1 MGPALTPLALAERS
15 VPRYTSYPTAPHFT
29 GGVNAATYA
38 EWLAVL
44 PKTAT
49 LSAYIHV
56 PFCVELCHYC
66 GCTTKAA
73 RRREPVDAYAQ
84 VLRDEI
90 GLLRG
95 LTGRRLTHLHWG
107 GGTPSI
113 LGAEG
118 LASVAEQLAGVF
130 DFSALNEHAIE
141 LDPRR
146 TDRELVRALA
156 ALGVTRASLGV
167 QEFTPLVQQAIGRI
181 QPFELVK
188 RLAGDLRAA
197 GIGAINFDLMYGL
210 PNQTAAHVATT
221 AALAA
226 SLRPDRIALFGY
238 AHVPWF
244 KTHQRIIDTSA
255 LPGVNERL
263 AQAAIAAQM
272 LTRAGYVAVG
282 LDHFALPGD
291 ELALAAK
298 AGRLHRNFQG
308 YTTDRADALIGFG
321 ASAIGQLPQGYVQ
334 NAPDTGS
341 YSRAIGAGKF
351 ATVRGL
357 ALSDE
362 DRIRAAIIERLM
374 CDLVVDLGRY
384 GGPDPFADE
393 IESLSPLVDAGLV
406 AISGNCVVITER
418 GRPFMRIAAAAFDSY
433 LPKSKKRHS
442 VAV

>member
-1 MGPALTPLALAERS
+1 MDSALTPLALAERN

-29 GGVNAATYA
+29 GAVNAATCA

-56 PFCVELCHYC
+56 PFCVTLCNYC
-66 GCTTKAA
+66 GCTTKAT
-73 RRREPVDAYAQ
+73 RRRDPVDAYAE

-90 GLLRG
+90 ALLRG
-95 LTGRRLTHLHWG
+95 LTGGRLTHLHWG

-113 LGAEG
+113 LGGDG
-118 LASVAEQLAGVF
+118 LASTVERLAGVF
-130 DFSALNEHAIE
+130 DFSAIKEHAIE

-146 TDRELVRALA
+146 TDRDLVRALA
-156 ALGVTRASLGV
+156 AMGVTRASLGV
-167 QEFTPLVQQAIGRI
+167 QEFAPHVQQAIGRI
-181 QPFELVK
+181 QSFEMVK
-188 RLAGDLRAA
+188 RLTGELRDA

-210 PNQTAAHVATT
+210 PNQTVADVRQS

-226 SLRPDRIALFGY
+226 SLRPNRIALFVY

-244 KTHQRIIDTSA
+244 KPHQRILDASA
-255 LPGVNERL
+255 LPGIGDRL
-263 AQAAIAAQM
+263 HQAATAAEA
-272 LTRAGYVAVG
+272 LIRAGYVAVG
-282 LDHFALPGD
+282 LDHFALPD
-291 ELALAAK
+291 DALAHAAK
-298 AGRLHRNFQG
+298 NGALRRNFQG
-308 YTTDRADALIGFG
+308 YTTDRADALIGLG

-341 YSRAIGAGKF
+341 YSRAIQAGTF

-357 ALSDE
+357 ALSDD
-362 DRIRAAIIERLM
+362 DRLRSTIIERLM

-384 GGPDPFADE
+384 GCPDRFADE
-393 IESLSPLVDAGLV
+393 IDSLAPLVDAGLV

-418 GRPFMRIAAAAFDSY
+418 GRPFMRIAAAAFDAY
-433 LPKSKKRHS
+433 LPKGEKRHS